1 MAKILD
7 WNRYIEKAVQTVAEG
22 IILLQNKDNALPLDV
37 SEEIALFGRIQLHY
51 YKSGT
56 GSGGMVN
63 VSKVTGLV
71 EGLIEAGVKLNEEL
85 LSVYKKWDDENPF
98 NPGAGWGTEPWSQE
112 EMPLEDEFVKK
123 ISSQCSIAVIVI
135 GRTAGE
141 EQDNRE
147 EPGAYLLSDT
157 EN

>member
-22 IILLQNKDNALPLDV
+22 IILLQNRDNALPLDV

-85 LSVYKKWDDENPF
+85 LSV
-98 NPGAGWGTEPWSQE
+98 
-112 EMPLEDEFVKK
+112 
-123 ISSQCSIAVIVI
+123 
-135 GRTAGE
+135 
-141 EQDNRE
+141 
-147 EPGAYLLSDT
+147 
-157 EN
+157 